1 MTRRRRGFNF
11 VRPPGLPLARLFP
24 RMERGP
30 LGFFHGLRIPTG
42 RACGAR
48 QGGDGH
54 RALARSYATDIL
66 SALQSASSLA
76 MCDFRVAATSLTR
89 GSTGGDGA
97 VRMVM

>member
-30 LGFFHGLRIPTG
+30 FGLSPGLRPPTG
-42 RACGAR
+42 RTCGAR

-54 RALARSYATDIL
+54 RALARSYATDVL
-66 SALQSASSLA
+66 AALESASALARRG
-76 MCDFRVAATSLTR
+76 FRVAATVSLVGPT
-89 GSTGGDGA
+89 SGGIVGA
-97 VRMVM
+97 